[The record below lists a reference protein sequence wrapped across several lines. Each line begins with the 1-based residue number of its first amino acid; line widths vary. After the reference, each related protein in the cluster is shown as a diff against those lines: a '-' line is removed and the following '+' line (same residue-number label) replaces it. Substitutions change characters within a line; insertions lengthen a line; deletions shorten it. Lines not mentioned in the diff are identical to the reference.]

1 MALQDTMQSRSPN
14 EAPAHKAAV
23 RDPES
28 LTTDEVRQGVTGFGV
43 RYVLFISTAAA
54 LVALVA
60 AWVLIA
66 H

>member
-1 MALQDTMQSRSPN
+1 MATQETLHGTGESHP
-14 EAPAHKAAV
+14 V
-23 RDPES
+23 RDPET

-60 AWVLIA
+60 AWVLIGQ
-66 H
+66 

>member
-1 MALQDTMQSRSPN
+1 MAIHHTMEPRPLEQG
-14 EAPAHKAAV
+14 KA

-54 LVALVA
+54 LVALAA
-60 AWVLIA
+60 AWVLIGQ
-66 H
+66 